1 MNYTISPEEIL
12 QERVKELS
20 CLYEVSSIIVQHEG
34 AVLDLLKKIGTILKS
49 AWRFSDASIIEL
61 KLDSYYYTTGTI
73 PAETV
78 FQQAFF
84 NVFNENLGCVKVHYP
99 ADTFSEKHFLND
111 EEKLLSKVVSD
122 VSLFYERHLNKGK
135 EELLKR
141 SVERVDRLSILGEI
155 TAGIA
160 HELNTPLGNILGFAE
175 FINERSKEKQ
185 SQMDSSKIIKAA
197 IYSREVVKKLMFFS
211 CEMPQHMKF
220 VKVVPIVLEA
230 LSLLG
235 PNFKKASLE
244 YVTEFENEAL
254 EAQLDPIQ
262 FMQVLFNILINAIYA
277 SPQKSVIRIKVYK
290 KDNSFFIEIADI
302 GTGIDPKIK
311 SKIFEPFFTT
321 KPMGEGSG
329 LGLSVVHGIVK
340 SHKGD
345 IITFDNQPQGTVF
358 QVCLPLSSN
367 G

>member
-1 MNYTISPEEIL
+1 MNYIISPEEIL
-12 QERVKELS
+12 QERIKELS
-20 CLYEVSSIIVQHEG
+20 CLYDVSSIIAKNEG
-34 AVLDLLKKIGTILKS
+34 AVMDTLKQICTILKK
-49 AWRFSDASIIEL
+49 AWRFSEDSIIEL
-61 KLDSYYYTTGTI
+61 KLDSYYHITSSL
-73 PAETV
+73 PKETV
-78 FQQAFF
+78 YQQAVFTI
-84 NVFNENLGCVKVHYP
+84 FNEEFGFVKVHYP
-99 ADTFSEKHFLND
+99 ANQFSEKHFLND
-111 EEKLLSKVVSD
+111 EEKLLNKVASD
-122 VSLFYERHLNKGK
+122 ISLFYERHLNKGK

-175 FINERSKEKQ
+175 FINERSQEKQ

-220 VKVVPIVLEA
+220 VKVVPIVSEA

-244 YVTEFENEAL
+244 FVAEFENKAL
-254 EAQLDPIQ
+254 EVQLDPIQ
-262 FMQVLFNILINAIYA
+262 FMQVLFNILINSIYA
-277 SPQKSVIRIKVYK
+277 SPQNSVIRVKIYSKE
-290 KDNSFFIEIADI
+290 NSFFIEIADN
-302 GTGIDPKIK
+302 GPGIDPKIK
-311 SKIFEPFFTT
+311 AKIFEPFFTT

-340 SHKGD
+340 SHRGD
-345 IITFDNQPQGTVF
+345 ITTIDNQPQGTIF
-358 QVCLPLSSN
+358 QVRLPLSTT
-367 G
+367 